1 MDITTKE
8 IIIALLGIVAGASI
22 SIPITIKIV
31 KSKFSDTNKVVQKD
45 IKAKGDVVGRDKIGS

>member
-1 MDITTKE
+1 MDITIKE

-31 KSKFSDTNKVVQKD
+31 KSKFSDTNTVVQKD
-45 IKAKGDVVGRDKIGS
+45 IKANGDVVGRDKIGS

>member
-8 IIIALLGIVAGASI
+8 IIVALLGFIAGASI

-31 KSKFSDTNKVVQKD
+31 KSKLSANNKVTQKR
-45 IKAKGDVVGRDKIGS
+45 IKAKGDVIGRDKKG